1 MFIIFPASQIR
12 PHNSIGI
19 RHQSS
24 SELRKGNT
32 VGWFI
37 LMASV
42 YSASFVVHVQH
53 LDQVLVPAVVILV
66 LPGNM
71 GYEVTAVAVFMEG
84 NQHMVT
90 YL

>member
-1 MFIIFPASQIR
+1 
-12 PHNSIGI
+12 
-19 RHQSS
+19 
-24 SELRKGNT
+24 
-32 VGWFI
+32 
-37 LMASV
+37 MASV
-42 YSASFVVHVQH
+42 YSASFLVHVQH

>member
-1 MFIIFPASQIR
+1 
-12 PHNSIGI
+12 
-19 RHQSS
+19 
-24 SELRKGNT
+24 
-32 VGWFI
+32 
-37 LMASV
+37 MASV

-71 GYEVTAVAVFMEG
+71 VYEVTAVAVFMEG